1 MKRQKYVL
9 EVKMKVSI
17 TVGSPFRK
25 NGYLNIDPI
34 TKPDGLD
41 VDIRNLDDVVDD
53 AECSEFIAEDVLD
66 YLESSEADKVLN
78 HWIGKLRRGG
88 KIVVGG
94 TDVYEASKMF
104 YQQKIDL
111 EEFNKLV
118 HGAFSQPW
126 DVRLHNVT
134 LEYMQ
139 SKLEN
144 AGLKV
149 TKKRLDGYR
158 IVIEGERE

>member
-1 MKRQKYVL
+1 MAVFKYSVIARSILFLIFYLFFIFNNLSVITLFPVL
-9 EVKMKVSI
+9 AILIFVFLVIKASYRE
-17 TVGSPFRK
+17 
-25 NGYLNIDPI
+25 NI
-34 TKPDGLD
+34 
-41 VDIRNLDDVVDD
+41 
-53 AECSEFIAEDVLD
+53 
-66 YLESSEADKVLN
+66 
-78 HWIGKLRRGG
+78 
-88 KIVVGG
+88 
-94 TDVYEASKMF
+94 
-104 YQQKIDL
+104 

>member
-1 MKRQKYVL
+1 M
-9 EVKMKVSI
+9 
-17 TVGSPFRK
+17 
-25 NGYLNIDPI
+25 
-34 TKPDGLD
+34 
-41 VDIRNLDDVVDD
+41 
-53 AECSEFIAEDVLD
+53 
-66 YLESSEADKVLN
+66 
-78 HWIGKLRRGG
+78 
-88 KIVVGG
+88 VGG